1 MDNISNITE
10 QRISELQRL
19 IEKFQSDFKNG
30 TSDPE
35 NFMTMSDIE
44 NLWSNLRNS
53 TDKIYSDMVM
63 ELMSEVDEKKLI
75 SKKNK
80 NSKNAE

>member
-1 MDNISNITE
+1 MDNTSSIAE
-10 QRISELQRL
+10 RRIFELQRL

-30 TSDPE
+30 TSDPD

-44 NLWSNLRNS
+44 KLWSDLRNY
-53 TDKIYSDMVM
+53 TDKIYSDMIM

-75 SKKNK
+75 SKKK
-80 NSKNAE
+80 QNSRNAG